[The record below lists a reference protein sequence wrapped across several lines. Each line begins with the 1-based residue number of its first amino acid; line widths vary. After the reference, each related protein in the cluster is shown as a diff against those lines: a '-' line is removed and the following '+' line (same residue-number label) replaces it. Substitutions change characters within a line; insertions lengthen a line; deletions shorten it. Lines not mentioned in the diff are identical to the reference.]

1 MTWNIL
7 TLGLVVGLIFG
18 VFDGFLSGVGIA
30 RPHDLAIIIILL
42 RINQILTYIA
52 KNSDDIK
59 ELLIEDEDD
68 LSEIMYHPPYEVE
81 E

>member
-7 TLGLVVGLIFG
+7 TLGLVVALVFG

-30 RPHDLAIIIILL
+30 RPDDLAIIIILL
-42 RINQILTYIA
+42 RINQLLTYIA
-52 KNSDDIK
+52 RNSDDIK
-59 ELLIEDEDD
+59 DLLIEDEDD
-68 LSEIMYHPPYEVE
+68 MEEIMYHPPYEVE

>member
-7 TLGLVVGLIFG
+7 TLGLVVALVFG
-18 VFDGFLSGVGIA
+18 VFDGFLEGVGMA

-52 KNSDDIK
+52 RNSDDIK
-59 ELLIEDEDD
+59 DLLIEDEDD
-68 LSEIMYHPPYEVE
+68 IEEIMYHPPYEVE